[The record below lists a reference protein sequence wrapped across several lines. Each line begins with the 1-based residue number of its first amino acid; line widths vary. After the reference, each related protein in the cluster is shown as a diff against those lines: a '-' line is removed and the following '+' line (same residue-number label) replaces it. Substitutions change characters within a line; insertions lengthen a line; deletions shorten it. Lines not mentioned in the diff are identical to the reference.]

1 MRSLIVTLKNNI
13 SISIVS
19 LFNLFP
25 IKNNKVFIFS
35 YYGSQYGCSPK
46 YISQYLVENYPKDKF
61 DIVWA
66 FNDVEAN
73 KNISGIRV
81 VKTMSLRYFYDLCT
95 SKVIITNFR
104 TTDLFK
110 KRKDQYYIQTW
121 HSSLR
126 LKQIEKD
133 AEESLPKS
141 YIEQAKKDS
150 PKCDLL
156 LSGCKFS
163 TDIFKRAFWYNGEIF
178 EHGTPRNDM
187 LLKNNME
194 QRNKVKDILKV
205 DKNKKII
212 LYAPTFRKG
221 NNLDVYD
228 IDYSRILDV
237 LKDKFG
243 GEWVFLVKLHPHL
256 ISKSKELVYGENVLD
271 VTSYGDIQDLL
282 NIVVESIDEN
292 VFLAIDLT
300 DLRDIFNKE
309 SAISYSY
316 EEFAHD
322 TDIDSIVKA
331 LVEETYATEG
341 EATKKKAILF
351 YELEKELIENELMF
365 INDINMKVS
374 EMIGDTYD
382 ILFSFNSVED
392 NDKKLKISLIT
403 R

>member
-13 SISIVS
+13 SKSIIS

-73 KNISGIRV
+73 KNISGIRI

-243 GEWVFLVKLHPHL
+243 SEWVFLVKLHPHL

-282 NIVVESIDEN
+282 NISDILISDYSSVIFDFALTERPCYLYVPDLDEYISN
-292 VFLAIDLT
+292 DRNLY
-300 DLRDIFNKE
+300 FN
-309 SAISYSY
+309 I
-316 EEFAHD
+316 
-322 TDIDSIVKA
+322 
-331 LVEETYATEG
+331 
-341 EATKKKAILF
+341 
-351 YELEKELIENELMF
+351 KELPFIDVYSNDDLVNKILDFNEDKYKKDLKQFSSKVGSFEDGNASYNVAKRIEK
-365 INDINMKVS
+365 IC
-374 EMIGDTYD
+374 
-382 ILFSFNSVED
+382 FN
-392 NDKKLKISLIT
+392 
-403 R
+403 

>member
-13 SISIVS
+13 SKSIVS

>member
-156 LSGCKFS
+156 LSGCSLVQIYSKEPFGIMVKYLS
-163 TDIFKRAFWYNGEIF
+163 
-178 EHGTPRNDM
+178 
-187 LLKNNME
+187 ME
-194 QRNKVKDILKV
+194 LQEMICYL
-205 DKNKKII
+205 KII
-212 LYAPTFRKG
+212 W
-221 NNLDVYD
+221 
-228 IDYSRILDV
+228 S
-237 LKDKFG
+237 
-243 GEWVFLVKLHPHL
+243 
-256 ISKSKELVYGENVLD
+256 
-271 VTSYGDIQDLL
+271 
-282 NIVVESIDEN
+282 
-292 VFLAIDLT
+292 
-300 DLRDIFNKE
+300 
-309 SAISYSY
+309 
-316 EEFAHD
+316 
-322 TDIDSIVKA
+322 
-331 LVEETYATEG
+331 
-341 EATKKKAILF
+341 
-351 YELEKELIENELMF
+351 NE
-365 INDINMKVS
+365 IK
-374 EMIGDTYD
+374 
-382 ILFSFNSVED
+382 
-392 NDKKLKISLIT
+392 
-403 R
+403 